1 MLVKG
6 NPISAYLFIV
16 ALEVHFA
23 LIKNKFDIKGID
35 LYDYS
40 FLFTAD
46 AEDSTF
52 FLKDISSVK
61 MLVETFK
68 QFSCFSQLK
77 PNSAK
82 CKIDGLGPMK
92 RICGLKTVALSND
105 AIKIPGIHFSY
116 HNETNKKQN
125 FWSTV

>member
-1 MLVKG
+1 MLAKG

-23 LIKNKFDIKGID
+23 LIKSKFDIKGTD
-35 LYDYS
+35 LYDHS
-40 FLFTAD
+40 ILFTAD

-52 FLKDISSVK
+52 FLKDIFSVK
-61 MLVETFK
+61 MLVETYIK
-68 QFSCFSQLK
+68 FSCFSQLK
-77 PNSAK
+77 PNSTK
-82 CKIDGLGPMK
+82 CEIDGLGLLK
-92 RICGLKTVALSND
+92 GVCGLKTVDLSND
-105 AIKIPGIHFSY
+105 AIKIPGIYFSY